1 MMFRLLIAIT
11 AAWALSA
18 CAIVRSGDRALYPP
32 APDQEAVQVYV
43 MYTWMHAELGIRQ
56 EEIRR
61 RGGPAADA
69 LAMLPPQEWTLIGWG
84 DARFYQERGWTP
96 GRIADLFRSMAP
108 IGDPAVIEIDP
119 QAQAP
124 SPESTGN
131 AVLSLQLSEAGVDRL
146 VTLLNSF
153 FATRNGGPLA
163 VGRGRAPGS
172 QFFWAEGSS
181 HFANNSNHWV
191 GHLLN
196 AAGVPTAPPLH
207 AFAQGLSLDLRWGAG
222 AERVPGDTDA
232 YVGGPETPP
241 THSGPYRPGDDAF
254 GGHGIAFN
262 GYAVRVGREAT
273 ITTHPLPLARG
284 ATAYNTAGD
293 TFADLMNV
301 PENSF
306 VDVRSVQ
313 HVAGREAVL
322 QICEGRLPG
331 YLAFGFRD
339 GNGGPYEIA
348 AAAFAQQPG
357 PEAPENSLCAVSH
370 YVQP

>member
-1 MMFRLLIAIT
+1 
-11 AAWALSA
+11 
-18 CAIVRSGDRALYPP
+18 
-32 APDQEAVQVYV
+32 

-124 SPESTGN
+124 SPETTGN
-131 AVLSLQLSEAGVDRL
+131 NVLSLQLSEAGVDRL
-146 VTLLNSF
+146 VARLNGY
-153 FATRNGGPLA
+153 FATRDGAPLA

-181 HFANNSNHWV
+181 HFGKNSNHWV
-191 GHLLN
+191 GELLN
-196 AAGVPTAPPLH
+196 AAGVPTAPVLH
-207 AFAQGLSLDLRWGAG
+207 TFVQGLSLDLRWGAD
-222 AERVPGDTDA
+222 AERVEGDQDA
-232 YVGGPETPP
+232 HVAGPETPP
-241 THSGPYRPGDDAF
+241 THSGPFRPGDGAF

-262 GYAVRVGREAT
+262 GYAVRIGRQAT
-273 ITTHPLPLARG
+273 VATHPLPLRRG
-284 ATAYNTAGD
+284 AMAYNAQGD
-293 TFADLMNV
+293 TFASLLNV
-301 PENSF
+301 PEESF
-306 VDVRSVQ
+306 IDVRSVEQ
-313 HVAGREAVL
+313 VADREATL
-322 QICEGRLPG
+322 QICDGRLPE
-331 YLAFGFRD
+331 YIAFGFRD

-348 AAAFAQQPG
+348 AAAFSQRPG
-357 PEAPENSLCAVSH
+357 PEAPETSLCGVAH
-370 YVQP
+370 YMQP